1 MTELSKIDLSEV
13 IAEDVEIVN
22 FTAAKDRT
30 YCNMKIKGQL
40 ISDIDYSWNEE
51 IGSDEALTR
60 VREDIMNAKEISESY
75 EKASSI
81 TNEMKMEA
89 DDIVQDAQPMKKIDM
104 MQVLRNQGYVRGVV
118 VKRKDA
124 FGANRAYGILTGEL
138 RDQHDDGFGAL
149 CTDGSWFNI
158 VHLEMV
164 DDVNKHILRC
174 IQAEKGR
181 IMEEAYA
188 FCKEIDSN
196 IDRLV
201 YGKD

>member
-1 MTELSKIDLSEV
+1 MTKLSKIDLSEI
-13 IAEDVEIVN
+13 IAEDVELIN
-22 FTAAKDRT
+22 FTASKDRT
-30 YCNMKIKGQL
+30 YCNIKIKGQR
-40 ISDIDYSWNEE
+40 ISDIDYVWNEE

-60 VREDIMNAKEISESY
+60 VRRDTMSAKSIA
-75 EKASSI
+75 KDI

-138 RDQHDDGFGAL
+138 RNQHDDGFGAL
-149 CTDGSWFNI
+149 CTDGSWFNT

-201 YGKD
+201 YGED